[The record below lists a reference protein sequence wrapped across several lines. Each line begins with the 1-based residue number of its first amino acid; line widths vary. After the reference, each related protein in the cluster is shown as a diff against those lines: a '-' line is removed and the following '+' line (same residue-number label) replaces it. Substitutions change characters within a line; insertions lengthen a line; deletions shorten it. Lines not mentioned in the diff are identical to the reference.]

1 MKLGV
6 LALLALL
13 SSSQVASGNTLIIW
27 APNAKTCG
35 GNNHRP
41 SYTIE
46 RLATVDAATISA
58 RRKAIESQGIAAGA
72 TYVWQ
77 DTVPKDSCVA
87 VAYMDRKVGSCG
99 FRTHGWRIAND
110 EEAAIAAVEKLIR
123 TTANVTGSGIV
134 EVQCSTPKPPKSRD
148 TAIGVRG

>member
-6 LALLALL
+6 LALVALL
-13 SSSQVASGNTLIIW
+13 SSSQVASGNTLIVW

-41 SYTIE
+41 SYKIE

-58 RRKAIESQGIAAGA
+58 RRKAIDAQGLAAGA

-87 VAYMDRKVGSCG
+87 VAYMDRKVGSCTI
-99 FRTHGWRIAND
+99 RTHGWRVGID
-110 EEAAIAAVEKLIR
+110 EEAAVAAVEKLVK
-123 TTANVTGSGIV
+123 TSADVTGSGIV
-134 EVQCSTPKPPKSRD
+134 EVQCSTQKAPKSGD
-148 TAIGVRG
+148 TTIGIRG